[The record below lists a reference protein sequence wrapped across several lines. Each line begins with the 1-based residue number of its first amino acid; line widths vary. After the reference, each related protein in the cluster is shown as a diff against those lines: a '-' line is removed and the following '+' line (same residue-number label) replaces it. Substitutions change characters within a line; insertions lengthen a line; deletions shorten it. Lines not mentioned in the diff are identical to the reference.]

1 MRPTTN
7 MAIAAVH
14 ADEIVHLAHL
24 DDAPF
29 FSNDKP
35 HHHTFTKINHYG
47 LSVSTLSISGEE
59 ASDAFSVASSPRRK
73 RNESI
78 TMIGDEMLDRK
89 TMSHMTSACASH
101 PGHCLQVA
109 GQVRYVWLCVWS

>member
-14 ADEIVHLAHL
+14 ADERLCTSRTSTH
-24 DDAPF
+24 PSF
-29 FSNDKP
+29 NDIIDN
-35 HHHTFTKINHYG
+35 TFTKINHYG

-78 TMIGDEMLDRK
+78 TIIGDEMLDRK

>member
-24 DDAPF
+24 DASF
-29 FSNDKP
+29 QP
-35 HHHTFTKINHYG
+35 HFRHHTFTKINHYG

>member
-14 ADEIVHLAHL
+14 ADER
-24 DDAPF
+24 DCAPRAPPRTLL
-29 FSNDKP
+29 SNDKP

-78 TMIGDEMLDRK
+78 TMIGDEILDRK